1 MSRETDEVIAALI
14 DLCREKK
21 VTCIAQV
28 GAEDGSEAWAIMTA
42 LEIPGFAVEADSRCL
57 PCTPDLP
64 FFNVAI
70 GAGLE
75 LVPFYEHPTL
85 GLSGMFA
92 REDKG
97 ERSRAILQIGLD
109 DFCKSL
115 NRVPDALI
123 VDTEGSTLEVLEGAT
138 GILKDLEVLYAEC
151 QTHAIRPGIRTLDDV
166 EEFLRIFAPHLRRRE
181 GLPAYDGGSQGNY
194 TWCRA

>member
-1 MSRETDEVIAALI
+1 MSRETDEVIDALVE
-14 DLCREKK
+14 LCREKE
-21 VTCIAQV
+21 VTCIGQI
-28 GAEDGSEAWAIMTA
+28 GAEDGSEAWAVMTA
-42 LEIPGFAVEADSRCL
+42 LKIHGFAIEADSRCQ

-75 LVPFYEHPTL
+75 IVRFYEHPTP

-97 ERSRAILQIGLD
+97 ERMRAILQIGLD
-109 DFCKSL
+109 DFCESL
-115 NRVPDALI
+115 NSVPDALI
-123 VDTEGSTLEVLEGAT
+123 IDTEGSTLEVLEGAT
-138 GILKDLEVLYAEC
+138 GILKNLEVLYAEC
-151 QTHAIRPGIRTLDDV
+151 QVDVLRPGVRTLDEV
-166 EEFLRIFAPHLRRRE
+166 ENFLRVHAPHLRRRE

-194 TWCRA
+194 TWVRP